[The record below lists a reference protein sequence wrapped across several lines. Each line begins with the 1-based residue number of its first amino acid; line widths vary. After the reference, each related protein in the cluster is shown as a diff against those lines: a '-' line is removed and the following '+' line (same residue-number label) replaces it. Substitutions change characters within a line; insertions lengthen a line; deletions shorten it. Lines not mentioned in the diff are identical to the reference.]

1 MLSISDQGKNSL
13 VDDVLHLDILPRLKE
28 LLCTE
33 SGRNIKCECLW
44 ILINI
49 SVMNFEAYLN
59 HRFMLFFFFLG
70 RRSSTD
76 KDDCGSWI
84 DGPLA

>member
-13 VDDVLHLDILPRLKE
+13 VEDVLNLDILPRLKE

-49 SVMNFEAYLN
+49 SVIYPESYLN
-59 HRFMLFFFFLG
+59 PWTDSFLRQETHYRQ
-70 RRSSTD
+70 RRLL
-76 KDDCGSWI
+76 I
-84 DGPLA
+84 MA